1 MASLNK
7 PSLLVLGGTGFVG
20 KNIIKKGVAKGW
32 QVTSASLS
40 SPVKKNRIK
49 GVKYYKIDLKNFLS
63 VKKKLNKP
71 YNYVINLSGY
81 INHSNFKRDYNK
93 IMNEHFF
100 AVKNLISII
109 PRKNL
114 KKFVQIGS
122 SAEYGFAK
130 APQSEKTKLFPK
142 PPQILKNSQNNK

>member
-81 INHSNFKRDYNK
+81 VNHDSFFSKDNNIIESHFVALKNK
-93 IMNEHFF
+93 WYSHHF
-100 AVKNLISII
+100 
-109 PRKNL
+109 L
-114 KKFVQIGS
+114 KK
-122 SAEYGFAK
+122 
-130 APQSEKTKLFPK
+130 L
-142 PPQILKNSQNNK
+142 